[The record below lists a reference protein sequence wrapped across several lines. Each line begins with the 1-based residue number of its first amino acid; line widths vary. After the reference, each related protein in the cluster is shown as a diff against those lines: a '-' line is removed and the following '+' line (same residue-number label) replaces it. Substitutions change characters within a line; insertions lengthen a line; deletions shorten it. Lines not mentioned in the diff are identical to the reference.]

1 MNLLTVVRPAQHIL
15 AATLVAAVA
24 STCIVSTSSSST
36 SPDTASHA
44 VQAKKEYRIGAPA
57 TADLRV
63 APAKKEYVAPGK
75 KEYVVPAKKEYA
87 APGKK
92 EYVVPAK
99 KEYVSPGKK
108 EYVVVPAKKEYA
120 APGKKEY
127 VSPVALVGQP
137 ASPALSTDTYEARV
151 LARVNAARAHH
162 GRRALTLAP
171 CAVRVANRWSAH
183 LASTGAFVHQ
193 SMQKLLR
200 RCDAHYVG
208 ETLGRGAMTPKTL
221 VSLWMHSAPHR
232 HVLLSR
238 SPRRIGI
245 GATPDADG
253 QWLVA
258 ANFMHL

>member
-1 MNLLTVVRPAQHIL
+1 MNLMTLVRPAQHIL
-15 AATLVAAVA
+15 AATVVAAVA
-24 STCIVSTSSSST
+24 STCIVSAATSSPAT
-36 SPDTASHA
+36 SPDTGSHA

-63 APAKKEYVAPGK
+63 TPAKKEYVS
-75 KEYVVPAKKEYA
+75 
-87 APGKK
+87 PGKK

-108 EYVVVPAKKEYA
+108 EYVVPVKKEYVS
-120 APGKKEY
+120 PGKKEY
-127 VSPVALVGQP
+127 VSPVALVDQA

-151 LARVNAARAHH
+151 LKRVNAARAHH
-162 GRRALTLAP
+162 GLRALALAP

-183 LASTGAFVHQ
+183 LASTGTFVHQ
-193 SMQKLLR
+193 SMQRLLR
-200 RCDAHYVG
+200 RCDARYVG
-208 ETLGRGAMTPKTL
+208 ETLGRGAMTPRTL
-221 VSLWMHSAPHR
+221 VSMWMHSAPHR

-238 SPRRIGI
+238 SARRIGI
-245 GATPDADG
+245 GATPDATG

>member
-24 STCIVSTSSSST
+24 STCIVSASTSSSST

-92 EYVVPAK
+92 EYVVVPAK

-108 EYVVVPAKKEYA
+108 EYV
-120 APGKKEY
+120 
-127 VSPVALVGQP
+127 SPVALVDQA

-151 LARVNAARAHH
+151 LKRVNAARAHH
-162 GRRALTLAP
+162 GLRALTLAP
-171 CAVRVANRWSAH
+171 CAVRVANRWSTH
-183 LASTGAFVHQ
+183 LASTGTFVHQ

-200 RCDAHYVG
+200 RCDARYVG

-221 VSLWMHSAPHR
+221 VGMWMHSAPHR
-232 HVLLSR
+232 HVLLSH

-245 GATPDADG
+245 GATPDAEG